1 MSYTKTFIE
10 DYFYQ
15 EKEIYNPVSIKYM
28 IYNLKTKQFR
38 TSNTSSID
46 ETCEYILEILSTE
59 LDFTIFISHPIEE
72 EYFFI
77 DLMEP
82 KIIESKIYDYY
93 DFYDVRT
100 SEINIIQEYTIFV
113 DCDSNIYNITIT
125 KYSCDK
131 KIDTFEVVSFNN
143 SNK

>member
-38 TSNTSSID
+38 SSNTSSID

-77 DLMEP
+77 DLMKP
-82 KIIESKIYDYY
+82 DMIKNKIYDYY
-93 DFYDVRT
+93 DFYDVRI

-131 KIDTFEVVSFNN
+131 KIDTFEVVTFNKL
-143 SNK
+143 NK

>member
-38 TSNTSSID
+38 SSNTSSID

-77 DLMEP
+77 DL
-82 KIIESKIYDYY
+82 
-93 DFYDVRT
+93 F
-100 SEINIIQEYTIFV
+100 
-113 DCDSNIYNITIT
+113 
-125 KYSCDK
+125 
-131 KIDTFEVVSFNN
+131 
-143 SNK
+143 